1 MFVSTFFLQFFLS
14 ISRSLCSLLATL
26 CAHTFPALLIN
37 LYIYLLFQLPCRLSL
52 ILPRPRACPQPCF
65 DTNLCHPLP
74 RRPCLHLH
82 TTILRF
88 PPSSTGPPHSHPSKP
103 AIPSC
108 FMTLSHCLPS
118 SGISWSPCDTSDHG
132 LLQLTTSFDDRTL
145 GLSPY
150 LRASIYQPPYC
161 QVTHYMILRACP
173 WVCQSLCTYPWFAY
187 HTLPRT

>member
-1 MFVSTFFLQFFLS
+1 MLVLNPSLPQILIYATRCPVDHVFIFTPLSYVSHHLPPV
-14 ISRSLCSLLATL
+14 RHTL
-26 CAHTFPALLIN
+26 T
-37 LYIYLLFQLPCRLSL
+37 
-52 ILPRPRACPQPCF
+52 RP
-65 DTNLCHPLP
+65 
-74 RRPCLHLH
+74 
-82 TTILRF
+82 
-88 PPSSTGPPHSHPSKP
+88 KP

-118 SGISWSPCDTSDHG
+118 SGISWSSCDTSDHG

-150 LRASIYQPPYC
+150 LRASIYQPYC
-161 QVTHYMILRACP
+161 QVTHYTILRACP